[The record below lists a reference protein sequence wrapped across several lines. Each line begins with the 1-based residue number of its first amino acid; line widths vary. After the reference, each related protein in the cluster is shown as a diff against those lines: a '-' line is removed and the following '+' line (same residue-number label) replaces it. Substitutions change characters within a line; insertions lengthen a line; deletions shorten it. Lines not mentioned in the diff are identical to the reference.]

1 MKIDDLETPVVLIDE
16 QRMEN
21 NLRAMQD
28 ICTKAGVELWPHVKT
43 HKMVNV
49 LRRQLELGASGM
61 TCAKI
66 GEAEALLPSGVRKV
80 FVAHS
85 IVDPRK
91 ANRLKALS
99 SQLDELILAVTSE
112 GQFDLLEKLLS
123 QVALKVSVLMAVD
136 TGLNREGVRTTTDA
150 VALHKKI
157 IDSQWMA
164 FRGIYTHEG
173 HSYGAENPES
183 AEAMAD
189 RVHARLVEMAE
200 AIGGKVPLWPGCS
213 VTAAFMAGKPGV
225 VAVRPGAYVFN
236 DLALCESTSLQTYED
251 AAVTILVTVV
261 DKPTTD
267 LALIDAG
274 TKVFSSDKTRAGIC
288 GREQTLH
295 SVVVEKGNEEHGYLR
310 GKELDQVIIGQRL
323 RFIPA
328 HICTVINLT
337 STVQIVRGDEVVAQ
351 WEVEARGCSV

>member
-28 ICTKAGVELWPHVKT
+28 ICTNAGVELWPHVKT

-49 LRRQLELGASGM
+49 LRRQLELGATGM

-66 GEAEALLPSGVRKV
+66 GEAEALLPAGVKKV

-91 ANRLKALS
+91 AKRLKALS
-99 SQLDELILAVTSE
+99 AQLDELILAVTSA

-136 TGLNREGVRTTTDA
+136 TGLNREGVRSLEDA
-150 VALHKKI
+150 VALHRKI
-157 IDSQWMA
+157 ANSKWMT

-173 HSYGAENPES
+173 HSYGAPDPE
-183 AEAMAD
+183 AAQTMAD
-189 RVHARLVEMAE
+189 RVYARLVEMAK
-200 AIGGKVPLWPGCS
+200 AVGGEVPLWPGCS
-213 VTAAFMAGKPGV
+213 VTAPFMAGKPGV

-236 DLALCESTSLQTYED
+236 DLSLCESTGIRNYED
-251 AAVTILVTVV
+251 AAVTVLVTVV
-261 DKPTTD
+261 DKPTAD

-274 TKVFSSDKTRAGIC
+274 TKVFSSDKSRSGIS
-288 GREQTLH
+288 GREITLR
-295 SVVVEKGNEEHGYLR
+295 SIVMEKGNEEHGYLR
-310 GKELDQVIIGQRL
+310 GEELDQVSIGQRL
-323 RFIPA
+323 RFVPA

-337 STVQIVRGDEVVAQ
+337 STVQVVRGDEVVAQ
-351 WEVEARGCSV
+351 WDVEARGCSV